1 MTPLAQFKASFASL
15 SLTLKK
21 MFSPSGGNSPCRA
34 TLSGGGFIIEFDI
47 PVHLGAPIPIP
58 MPLRSRFDKLVKEAG
73 LPQMRFHDLRHSAAT
88 ILLSMGGSA
97 KVVQRI
103 LRYSDISTTLNI
115 YAHVLPE
122 MHQEAMEKMDTFL
135 RGEK

>member
-1 MTPLAQFKASFASL
+1 MTPLAQFKA
-15 SLTLKK
+15 
-21 MFSPSGGNSPCRA
+21 
-34 TLSGGGFIIEFDI
+34 
-47 PVHLGAPIPIP
+47 
-58 MPLRSRFDKLVKEAG
+58 
-73 LPQMRFHDLRHSAAT
+73 SAAT

>member
-47 PVHLGAPIPIP
+47 PVHL
-58 MPLRSRFDKLVKEAG
+58 
-73 LPQMRFHDLRHSAAT
+73 
-88 ILLSMGGSA
+88 
-97 KVVQRI
+97 
-103 LRYSDISTTLNI
+103 RYSDISTTLNI